1 MDRNSLESSGDSLR
15 RQLVALRAEWNLVL
29 KGGVGHMREE
39 QEIFAGKGY
48 NRSYA
53 IATGLPILN
62 IRGSLSRESNGQLP
76 FPWVT
81 TGIKID
87 KEQMLETVMKQK
99 SLEYL
104 FKMQFSKEEMTDR
117 NLVVGCYE
125 YRDPNDKEQI
135 TLYALVSLKEFLAR
149 YGDER
154 ALEILMRVGCAY
166 EKIMEECDEAIEEHY
181 AVLRQALHL
190 KNLREKYDVVYQWV
204 EEEGQKTY
212 IIRYTKSSYTK
223 IKAKSFEELTKL
235 YDEQRKK
242 DAKKTFATLEPLE
255 AFMQA

>member
-1 MDRNSLESSGDSLR
+1 
-15 RQLVALRAEWNLVL
+15 
-29 KGGVGHMREE
+29 MREE
-39 QEIFAGKGY
+39 QEIFAGEGY

-53 IATGLPILN
+53 IATGMPILN
-62 IRGSLSRESNGQLP
+62 VRGSISRESNGQLP

-87 KEQMLETVMKQK
+87 QEQMLETVMKQK
-99 SLEYL
+99 SLESL

-125 YRDPNDKEQI
+125 YKNPIDKEQI

-154 ALEILMRVGCAY
+154 ASEILMRVGCAY
-166 EKIMEECDEAIEEHY
+166 EKIVEECDEAIKEHY
-181 AVLRQALHL
+181 AVLSRALHL
-190 KNLREKYDVVYQWV
+190 KSLRDKYDLVYEWV
-204 EEEGQKTY
+204 EEEGQQTY
-212 IIRYTKSSYTK
+212 INRYTKSSYTK
-223 IKAKSFEELTKL
+223 IKAKSFVELTKL

-242 DAKKTFATLEPLE
+242 DANKTFSILEPLE
-255 AFMQA
+255 AFIQA

>member
-1 MDRNSLESSGDSLR
+1 
-15 RQLVALRAEWNLVL
+15 
-29 KGGVGHMREE
+29 MREK
-39 QEIFAGKGY
+39 QEVFAGKGY

-62 IRGSLSRESNGQLP
+62 IRGSISRESNGELP

-81 TGIKID
+81 TGIRID

-99 SLEYL
+99 SLEDL

-125 YRDPNDKEQI
+125 YRDPDDKEQI
-135 TLYALVSLKEFLAR
+135 TLYALISLKEFLAR
-149 YGDER
+149 YGEER
-154 ALEILMRVGCAY
+154 TLEIQMRVGCAY
-166 EKIMEECDEAIEEHY
+166 EKIMEECDEAIKEHY
-181 AVLRQALHL
+181 AVLRQSLHL
-190 KNLREKYDVVYQWV
+190 KNLRDQYDVVYAWS

-212 IIRYTKSSYTK
+212 IIRYTKSGYTK
-223 IKAKSFEELTKL
+223 IQADSFEELTKR

-242 DAKKTFATLEPLE
+242 DGKKTFSTLEPLK

>member
-15 RQLVALRAEWNLVL
+15 RQLKALRAEWNLVL

-39 QEIFAGKGY
+39 QEIFVGKGY

-99 SLEYL
+99 TLEYL
-104 FKMQFSKEEMTDR
+104 FKMQFSKEEMTDC

-125 YRDPNDKEQI
+125 YKNPNDKEQI

-154 ALEILMRVGCAY
+154 ASEILMRVGCAY

-181 AVLRQALHL
+181 AVLRRALHL
-190 KNLREKYDVVYQWV
+190 KNLRGKYDVVYEWV

-212 IIRYTKSSYTK
+212 INRYTKSSYTK
-223 IKAKSFEELTKL
+223 IKAESFVELTKL

-242 DAKKTFATLEPLE
+242 DAKKTFSTLEPLE